1 MPFMTNFLGGVLGGE
16 TGEKTWQGDPN
27 SLSFQTWVGEHSA
40 TYTIGNF
47 KSTSYVYDQHHTS
60 IIILTAIN
68 IYQILLVQPV
78 YELLQLLHGDSPP
91 IGYMTILV
99 PLEDHLLTEHLSL
112 VKQEQDLV
120 EALEEV
126 LVVVAIL
133 LNFIAENHL
142 TLGWAGEC
150 RDYDPQHKLPAT
162 YQLFQIL
169 SLINMN
175 KIKI

>member
-1 MPFMTNFLGGVLGGE
+1 M
-16 TGEKTWQGDPN
+16 
-27 SLSFQTWVGEHSA
+27 
-40 TYTIGNF
+40 
-47 KSTSYVYDQHHTS
+47 YDQHHTS

-142 TLGWAGEC
+142 TLG
-150 RDYDPQHKLPAT
+150 
-162 YQLFQIL
+162 
-169 SLINMN
+169 
-175 KIKI
+175 